1 MARLTERVVDLFMD
15 IFTDEDFNDRVED
28 MNTHY
33 NEDLDLLK
41 PILVVLDDPPT
52 VVTPRNFP
60 AIHVWG
66 TGMNNGVEQPLSQ
79 FGANHTIRIA
89 VAVQGQER
97 IQRQLYRYTDLIL
110 QVIDEVTK
118 GSDETFALGGDIDVE
133 YGEPPYEATGASV
146 VQAIV
151 TVQMEHAEALLLEVA
166 P

>member
-15 IFTDEDFNDRVED
+15 IFTDEDFNDRITA
-28 MNTHY
+28 MNAHY
-33 NEDLDLLK
+33 DETPDLLK

-52 VVTPRNFP
+52 VITPRNFP

-66 TGMNNGVEQPLSQ
+66 TAMSNDVDQPLSL
-79 FGANHTIRIA
+79 FAANHTIRIA
-89 VAVQGQER
+89 VAVQGQEKL
-97 IQRQLYRYTDLIL
+97 QRQLYRYTDVIM

-118 GSDETFALGGDIDVE
+118 GSDETWALGGDIEVE
-133 YGEPPYEATGASV
+133 YGDPPYDTTGAKV

-151 TVQMEHAEALLLEVA
+151 TVEMEHAESLLLEVG

>member
-15 IFTDEDFNDRVED
+15 IFTDEDFSDRIDD

-33 NEDLDLLK
+33 DEEPDLLK
-41 PILVVLDDPPT
+41 PILAVLDDPPT
-52 VVTPRNFP
+52 VVTPRNYP

-66 TGMNNGVEQPLSQ
+66 TALDNGVDQPLSL
-79 FGANHTIRIA
+79 FAANHTIRIA
-89 VAVQGQER
+89 VAVQGQEKL
-97 IQRQLYRYTDLIL
+97 QRQLYRYADIIL

-118 GSDETFALGGDIDVE
+118 GSDETFALGGDIAVE
-133 YGEPPYEATGASV
+133 YGEPPYETTGAKV

-151 TVQMEHAEALLLEVA
+151 TVELEHAESLVLEVG